1 MGNWPIWPSE
11 VDQIQCGNVDFTCAM
26 IWPWLSSLGVVG
38 AVNWDWV
45 GLRRGGTEVSNNSP
59 RPDSPGYPITLFC
72 LFPDTTIWDY
82 LVHCTLTYSLSF
94 PLNTHTHTPWSS
106 GFLWNR
112 ALEMLSGWVKNTQH
126 SKSAANIYTLLR
138 HLCLMENLCLKSIQT
153 CTTFKQ
159 TIT

>member
-1 MGNWPIWPSE
+1 M
-11 VDQIQCGNVDFTCAM
+11 DQIKCGNVDFTCAM

-94 PLNTHTHTPWSS
+94 PLNTHTHTHTHPGALGSF
-106 GFLWNR
+106 GTELWR
-112 ALEMLSGWVKNTQH
+112 CCLAGLRTPNTQ
-126 SKSAANIYTLLR
+126 SQQQT
-138 HLCLMENLCLKSIQT
+138 SIPCSDISVSWKT
-153 CTTFKQ
+153 YV
-159 TIT
+159 